1 MKSNHLK
8 KIIIGTA
15 HFGQTYGIKKINIS
29 EDDARE
35 IILLSKSLNIDLV
48 DTSPSYGEA
57 EAILG
62 KSNLKKMSV
71 ITKLPQMPLEVKN
84 KEKWIS
90 EILCR
95 SLKKLNLSS
104 FHAVL
109 FHDPQIFYKNE
120 AKQIYKILCKLKEEK
135 ILSSVGASIYSP
147 KILKKIFPEYKLD
160 IIQAPINLFDQ
171 RILSQKYLDLLK
183 KNKVDIHARSI
194 FLQGLLLDEKNFESK
209 YFLKWKKKFLEVKK
223 IASNNNISLLELCL
237 GFINSN
243 EHIEKF
249 LIGIDSINQLKMI
262 ASSLNKQIL
271 IEEDLKFLSSNDK
284 NLIDPRRW

>member
-8 KIIIGTA
+8 KIILGTA
-15 HFGQTYGIKKINIS
+15 QFGQTYGIKKTKLS
-29 EDDARE
+29 KEEAKK
-35 IILLSKSLNIDLV
+35 IILSSKSLNIDFV
-48 DTSPSYGEA
+48 DTSPTYGKA

-62 KSNLKKMSV
+62 ECNLKKMFV

-90 EILCR
+90 EILYG

-120 AKQIYKILCKLKEEK
+120 VKQIYKILCKLKDEK
-135 ILSSVGASIYSP
+135 IISSIGASIYSP
-147 KILKKIFPEYKLD
+147 KILKIIFPEYKLD
-160 IIQAPINLFDQ
+160 IIQAPINIFDQ
-171 RILSQKYLDLLK
+171 RILSSKYLDLLK
-183 KNKVDIHARSI
+183 KNKVLIHARSI
-194 FLQGLLLDEKNFESK
+194 FLQGLLLDEKNFENK
-209 YFLKWKKKFLEVKK
+209 YFIKWKKNFLELKK
-223 IASNNNISLLELCL
+223 TASDNDLSLLEFCL

-243 EHIEKF
+243 EHIDRF
-249 LIGIDSINQLKMI
+249 LIGIDNIDQLKMI
-262 ASSLNKQIL
+262 ASSLEKQIV
-271 IEEDLKFLSSNDK
+271 IKEDLKFLSSNDK